1 MKTKSFLLLLFI
13 SISVLASSQSET
25 KKSNFKFGP
34 KFGMDLNA
42 DWNNMPTGDDISG
55 TMKENYQFGAFV
67 QIGRRLYLQPEVLYA
82 IQNVDNNGVN
92 EVIESLRIPAHIGL
106 KLIDIGLLSLHITGG
121 AQYTLPL
128 NSTTSTP
135 FDINDLEYQF
145 GAGVNILGFITTDI
159 RYTFAKDATFGEQLT
174 NFTENGGL
182 VNITVGLRL

>member
-13 SISVLASSQSET
+13 SISVLASSQSDT

-42 DWNNMPTGDDISG
+42 DFNNMPTGDEISG
-55 TMKENYQFGAFV
+55 TLKENYQFGAFV

-135 FDINDLEYQF
+135 FDINDLVYQF